1 MFCAG
6 SINVEVDRI
15 RLQQESQGFCVY
27 KETDVR
33 KIALTS
39 TRRRIQ
45 RVHPW
50 QLPSETLQHGRKLFV
65 LREVVPLVGI
75 LGVVIEF
82 LIPISVADVSPTLG
96 AEGVVVAVKSRQGR
110 MRPNG
115 FWIFQQRQQ

>member
-6 SINVEVDRI
+6 SINVEVSRI
-15 RLQQESQGFCVY
+15 RLQQESQGFRVY

-45 RVHPW
+45 RVHLW
-50 QLPSETLQHGRKLFV
+50 QLPSETLQHGRKLFI
-65 LREVVPLVGI
+65 LCEVVPLVGI

-96 AEGVVVAVKSRQGR
+96 AEGVIVAVKSRQGR

-115 FWIFQQRQQ
+115 FWISQQRQQ